1 MGKKRAHW
9 HEDALAAV
17 RALRNDGVI
26 SHPTDTVWGLAADAT
41 STTGVQRIFDIKQRA
56 ISETLLMLIDSE
68 QALEQ
73 LLPNLPEAAW
83 ELLEVSDR
91 PVTLVGTLGGQ
102 VRHTFA
108 PGMVRE
114 DGSIAVRLVSDP
126 YLCFLIQESEPPSL
140 PAAPTW
146 PSNPPRKPSRSR
158 PSVTT
163 VDFNAHYRRADLNCQ
178 SSMLVHFD
186 DGGRMRFEELTAIR
200 VPLNPCPQKP

>member
-9 HEDALAAV
+9 HDDALAAV

-41 STTGVQRIFDIKQRA
+41 STTGVQRIFDIKQRD
-56 ISETLLMLIDSE
+56 ISETLLMLVDSE
-68 QALEQ
+68 QRLEQ

-108 PGMVRE
+108 AGMVRE

-126 YLCFLIQESEPPSL
+126 YLSFLIQGIG
-140 PAAPTW
+140 APLASTSANLAKQ
-146 PSNPPRKPSRSR
+146 PTPLIFNEVDQR
-158 PSVTT
+158 VTDA
-163 VDFNAHYRRADLNCQ
+163 VDFNAHYRRADLNSSQ

-186 DGGRMRFEELTAIR
+186 DAGRMRILR
-200 VPLNPCPQKP
+200 S

>member
-1 MGKKRAHW
+1 MPMGKKRPHW
-9 HEDALAAV
+9 HKDALVAV
-17 RALRNDGVI
+17 RVLRNDGVI

-41 STTGVQRIFDIKQRA
+41 STTGVQRIFDIKKRA
-56 ISETLLMLIDSE
+56 ISETLIMLVDSE

-102 VRHTFA
+102 VRHTLA

-114 DGSIAVRLVSDP
+114 DGSIAVRLVSEP
-126 YLCFLIQESEPPSL
+126 YLSFLIQGIG
-140 PAAPTW
+140 APLASTSANMAKQ
-146 PSNPPRKPSRSR
+146 PTPQTFNEVDQR
-158 PSVTT
+158 VTEA
-163 VDFNAHYRRADLNCQ
+163 VDFNAQYRRADLNSSQ

-186 DGGRMRFEELTAIR
+186 DAGRMRILR
-200 VPLNPCPQKP
+200 S

>member
-1 MGKKRAHW
+1 MGKKRPHW
-9 HEDALAAV
+9 HEDALTAV
-17 RALRNDGVI
+17 RALRKDGVI

-41 STTGVQRIFDIKQRA
+41 STPGVQRIFDIKQRA
-56 ISETLLMLIDSE
+56 TSETLLMLVDSE

-126 YLCFLIQESEPPSL
+126 YLSFLIQGIGAPSL
-140 PAAPTW
+140 PPAPTW
-146 PSNPPRKPSRSR
+146 PSNPPHKPSMKLTSGS
-158 PSVTT
+158 PIPWT
-163 VDFNAHYRRADLNCQ
+163 
-178 SSMLVHFD
+178 SMLI
-186 DGGRMRFEELTAIR
+186 TAEPI
-200 VPLNPCPQKP
+200 